1 MADLTIIP
9 AGRGTRHTGSWVT
22 DQRPKQF
29 REGFMFLDPN
39 GDFPLTALLGMM
51 KTEKPTDPEFS
62 HFTKYLPYQ
71 AGAITGVYTNEGL
84 SAAYAAGVNAA
95 GLLLYIKCASDT
107 AKEFRPGYTA
117 LLRDESLAMNDT
129 PVTILQTVEN
139 GASSFIKVRTLVAT
153 TAASATALARNPAT
167 ADRIVANGQANAQGG
182 SVPDVINY
190 NPNKYTN
197 YCQIFWT
204 PYSIT
209 NTMKETRLRTG
220 DALAEEKRE
229 KFKMHGVMME
239 KAFLWG
245 QKASETV
252 DGKEKLYTQGIVE
265 MVREHAPTQEVNY
278 ITDTSFAGQEWLI
291 GGKKWLDTHMEIAS
305 RYGKLER
312 LAFCGSKALMGV
324 RQIAENSRE
333 ITINQNTAEFG
344 FNVDTLKLGPLTL
357 HLKQHSLMT
366 HESSYRSDMI
376 IVDVSSFKEMA
387 LRSTH
392 KTTDTLPGTDGLVEG
407 WRTETGLSF
416 TTPNTAYVL
425 HGVGEDN
432 P

>member
-39 GDFPLTALLGMM
+39 GDTPLTALMGLM

-71 AGAITGVYTNEGL
+71 AGAITGVFNDEAL
-84 SAAYAAGVNAA
+84 SSAYAAGVNAV
-95 GLLLYIKCASDT
+95 GKLLYIKCASDT

-129 PVTILQTVEN
+129 PTTVLQVVEN

-153 TAASATALARNPAT
+153 TAASATALARDPAT

-265 MVREHAPTQEVNY
+265 MVREHVPANEVNY
-278 ITDTSFAGQEWLI
+278 ITDAAYAGQEWEI
-291 GGKKWLDTHMEIAS
+291 GGYDWLCNHMEIAS
-305 RYGKLER
+305 RYGKLDR
-312 LAFCGSKALMGV
+312 LAFCGSKAMLGIRRLAEV
-324 RQIAENSRE
+324 NREVQI
-333 ITINQNTAEFG
+333 TQNTAELG
-344 FNVDTLKLGPLTL
+344 FAVETLRLGPLKL
-357 HLKQHSLMT
+357 HLKQHGLMT
-366 HESSYRSDMI
+366 HESTYRSDMI
-376 IVDVSSFKEMA
+376 IFDTAAFKEMA

-392 KTTDTLPGTDGLVEG
+392 KTVDTLPGTDGQVEG
-407 WRTETGLSF
+407 WRTETGMSF
-416 TTPNTAYVL
+416 TTPASSYVL
-425 HGVGEDN
+425 HGVGEDS
-432 P
+432 